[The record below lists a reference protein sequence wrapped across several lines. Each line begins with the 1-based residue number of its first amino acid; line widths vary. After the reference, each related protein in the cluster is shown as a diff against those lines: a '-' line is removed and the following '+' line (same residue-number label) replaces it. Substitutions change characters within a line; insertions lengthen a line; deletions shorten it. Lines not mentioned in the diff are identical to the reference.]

1 MPSPPEFDFNRAPF
15 LVIWEVT
22 RACAL
27 ACVHC
32 RADSIPRRNPRE
44 LTTEEGFRLIDQ
56 VCAFGKARPLFV
68 LTGGD
73 PMRRPDLT
81 ELVRY
86 AASKDMIV
94 ALTPSG
100 TAAAT
105 RTRLRE
111 LKDAGLSRIAVSLD
125 GPDPATH
132 DAFRGVRGSYDW
144 TMKIIQA
151 AIDFDLPLQ
160 INTTMSRLTL
170 PSIEAMA
177 RRVREFPI
185 ALWAVFFLVRT
196 GRGASLEQV
205 TAEQCEDVLTYLYN
219 LSLTAPFGIKTTE
232 APHFHRVIWQR
243 ERDSASDQLRP
254 SAARRA
260 RLRSPRSVND
270 GNGFVFVDHLG
281 DVCPSGFLPMSRGN
295 VRTGNLVT
303 IYRED
308 EMFQRLRNADALMG
322 KCGRCEFR
330 ELCGGSRARAY
341 ATTGSLVASDPL
353 CAYDPGPDVRVAV
366 GSLPQRI
373 DTRTE
378 EIQRGTLYAPLN

>member
-1 MPSPPEFDFNRAPF
+1 MPPRLPGFDFHRAPF

-32 RADSIPRRNPRE
+32 RADSIPRRDPRE

-56 VCAFGKARPLFV
+56 VCAFGHVPPLFV

-86 AASKDMIV
+86 AAGKKMIV

-105 RTRLRE
+105 RDRLLQ

-151 AIDFDLPLQ
+151 AMDLELPLQ
-160 INTTMSRLTL
+160 INTTMSRLTR
-170 PSIEAMA
+170 PFVESMA
-177 RRVREFPI
+177 SRIREFPI

-196 GRGASLEQV
+196 GRGASLDQV
-205 TAEQCEDVLTYLYN
+205 TPEQCEDVLIYLYH

-232 APHFHRVIWQR
+232 APHFQRVIWQR
-243 ERDSASDQLRP
+243 ERDLANHDLRP
-254 SAARRA
+254 SKSRGA

-270 GNGFVFVDHLG
+270 GNGFLFIDHLG
-281 DVCPSGFLPMSRGN
+281 EVCPSGFLPLSRGN
-295 VRTGNLVT
+295 VRTDDLVA
-303 IYRED
+303 IYRND
-308 EMFQRLRNADALMG
+308 EIFQRLRDSNALMG

-330 ELCGGSRARAY
+330 EICGGSRGRAY
-341 ATTGSLVASDPL
+341 AATGSLVASDPL
-353 CAYDPGPDVRVAV
+353 CVYEPGPDIRPVVSHA
-366 GSLPQRI
+366 
-373 DTRTE
+373 
-378 EIQRGTLYAPLN
+378 

>member
-1 MPSPPEFDFNRAPF
+1 MPPRLPGFDFARAPF

-32 RADSIPRRNPRE
+32 RADAIPRRDPRE

-56 VCAFGKARPLFV
+56 VCAFGDVPPLFV

-73 PMRRPDLT
+73 PMRRPDLA

-86 AASKDMIV
+86 AARKEMIV

-105 RTRLRE
+105 RGRLRE
-111 LKDAGLSRIAVSLD
+111 LKEAGLSRIAVSLD

-132 DAFRGVRGSYDW
+132 DAFRGVAGSYDR
-144 TMKIIQA
+144 TMKIIEA
-151 AIDFDLPLQ
+151 AIDLDLPLQ
-160 INTTMSRLTL
+160 INTTLSRLTR
-170 PSIEAMA
+170 PFVETMA

-205 TAEQCEDVLTYLYN
+205 TPEECEEVLTYLYN

-243 ERDSASDQLRP
+243 ERAHASHDLLASNYRGL
-254 SAARRA
+254 

-270 GNGFVFVDHLG
+270 GNGFLFVDHLG
-281 DVCPSGFLPMSRGN
+281 DVCPSGFLPLSRGN
-295 VRTGNLVT
+295 VRTDDLT
-303 IYRED
+303 SIYRDD
-308 EMFQRLRNADALMG
+308 EIFTRLRDSSALMG

-330 ELCGGSRARAY
+330 DICGGSRGRAY
-341 ATTGSLVASDPL
+341 AATGSLVASDPL
-353 CAYDPGPDVRVAV
+353 CVYDPGPDIRPVVSA
-366 GSLPQRI
+366 
-373 DTRTE
+373 
-378 EIQRGTLYAPLN
+378 A